1 MSRLLWGLT
10 LKAAALKTV
19 LGGPTS
25 WEVPKWKL
33 LLQGP
38 AVVLIVPASLAA
50 VLWVALVSLQ
60 ESQGMLR
67 RQGPAVVLMM
77 PASRAAVLWIA
88 LGALRVSRRQRLLTM
103 TAMRPGLKALKA
115 VLWMA
120 MEMWQM
126 WLGAPQMPCR

>member
-50 VLWVALVSLQ
+50 VLWVALMALQ

-67 RQGPAVVLMM
+67 RQGPAVVLMV

-88 LGALRVSRRQRLLTM
+88 LGALLVSRRQQPASRAALL
-103 TAMRPGLKALKA
+103 
-115 VLWMA
+115 
-120 MEMWQM
+120 
-126 WLGAPQMPCR
+126 